1 MPSCMSGVEGLHG
14 VLHRD
19 GFAVL
24 EQFLSASELEVLQ
37 NVSPDCHITHQSGT
51 QTLTSACVTL

>member
-1 MPSCMSGVEGLHG
+1 MSGVEGLHD

-24 EQFLSASELEVLQ
+24 QHFVSASELEVLQ
-37 NVSPDCHITHQSGT
+37 NVSPDCRVTPQYGI
-51 QTLTSACVTL
+51 QTLTNACVTL